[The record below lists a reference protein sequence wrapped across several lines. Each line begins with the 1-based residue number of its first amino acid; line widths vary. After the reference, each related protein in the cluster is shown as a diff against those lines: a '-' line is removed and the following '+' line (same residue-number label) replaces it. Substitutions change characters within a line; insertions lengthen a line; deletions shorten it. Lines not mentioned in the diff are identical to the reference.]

1 MWLLGVEQKRKA
13 EREGIGGEEKEK
25 EKEKESGEEK
35 RQSQVLLL
43 EGKWSPHLAN
53 DNSS

>member
-13 EREGIGGEEKEK
+13 EREGIGGEEK